1 MHLDFIQIYSCF
13 QLIVSLT
20 LQSSV
25 SVWKFDTFR
34 QTHRTTEAHFT
45 CPLGHQTSIL
55 TCPQSKLTCP
65 GQWHLGFSC
74 PVTRTVSTLTV
85 FFLLSYRT
93 VPYPVNQKVTKTP
106 ITCLVKL
113 PPKFIIPD
121 PALLV

>member
-1 MHLDFIQIYSCF
+1 MLSTNCVTRLAVFSFEI
-13 QLIVSLT
+13 
-20 LQSSV
+20 V

-34 QTHRTTEAHFT
+34 QTHRTTEPNFT
-45 CPLGHQTSIL
+45 GPLGHQTSIF

-65 GQWHLGFSC
+65 GQSHLSLPC
-74 PVTRTVSTLTV
+74 PVTRTGSTSTV
-85 FFLLSYRT
+85 FFIFMLQNSALI
-93 VPYPVNQKVTKTP
+93 YPVNQKVMKTL